1 MAIAIFPLDKIDKIQ
16 MSLLKAA
23 QLINFSALYFIIYK
37 EYICKGIC
45 FSIVC
50 KSKRLVTDVNQTGNS

>member
-37 EYICKGIC
+37 AIC
-45 FSIVC
+45 F
-50 KSKRLVTDVNQTGNS
+50 